1 MGKKTWDRKLI
12 KVLIVCVYIFMLL
25 PLVIVVVAAFNSGQ
39 YLRFPPEGFS
49 FKWFVKFFHSETL
62 VNSFIFSL
70 KLAVVASLS
79 SAIIG
84 VGTALYV
91 VRYSRKFTTY
101 LRALVLSPLMLPSLL
116 TGLALML
123 YFYTVGIGNKTFFGL
138 YAGHTLI
145 TLPYV
150 FLAVTSVLYNFDY
163 SLEEVSRSLGAGRF
177 TTFFKV
183 TLPLIKGGIISGYVF
198 AFITSFDQF
207 PLSLMLTGPGYS
219 TLPVQ
224 IFDYLRFEFDP
235 TAAAVSTITIA
246 LAYISV
252 VLIERFVGLK
262 SLYFSRRD

>member
-1 MGKKTWDRKLI
+1 MGKKTWDQKGI
-12 KVLIVCVYIFMLL
+12 KVLIVCVYMFMLL
-25 PLVIVVVAAFNSGQ
+25 PLVVVVMAAFNSGE
-39 YLRFPPEGFS
+39 YLKFPPEGFS
-49 FKWFVKFFHSETL
+49 FRWFVKFFHSKTF
-62 VNSFIFSL
+62 VSSFLFSL

-79 SAIIG
+79 STIIG
-84 VGTALYV
+84 VCSALYV
-91 VRYSRKFTTY
+91 VRYSGKFNTY
-101 LRALVLSPLMLPSLL
+101 LRALVLSPLMLPSIL

-177 TTFFKV
+177 MTFFKI
-183 TLPLIKGGIISGYVF
+183 TLPLIKGGIISGSVF

-235 TAAAVSTITIA
+235 TAAAVSTINIV
-246 LAYISV
+246 LAYIV
-252 VLIERFVGLK
+252 VVITERFVGLE
-262 SLYFSRRD
+262 SLYFSGGD